1 MTGDEVTWIVAD
13 VTGKG
18 ISAALVVSMLKGFC
32 KTIFPRNPR
41 PRDMLV
47 ELNKLILDELPP
59 EMFLTAVVCHTTP
72 AGTITFANAGH
83 LPMLLLCA
91 DPAATPVVARLKP
104 QGVPLGFL
112 APSEFDG
119 KIEEQQARLARGD
132 MLLLCTDGVTE
143 AVNANN
149 EFFGEKRLIEQLTAM
164 RGQSVEEALTR
175 LRRTLDEFQGATAQH
190 DDITIVLGQY

>member
-1 MTGDEVTWIVAD
+1 
-13 VTGKG
+13 
-18 ISAALVVSMLKGFC
+18 
-32 KTIFPRNPR
+32 
-41 PRDMLV
+41 
-47 ELNKLILDELPP
+47 
-59 EMFLTAVVCHTTP
+59 
-72 AGTITFANAGH
+72 
-83 LPMLLLCA
+83 
-91 DPAATPVVARLKP
+91 VVARLKP